1 MGENFIIKKK
11 NREIMEDVTKDK
23 DNIILLVII
32 GALVG
37 WNIFTTNS
45 IKTDVKGYE
54 KKIENIGVKIDSSN
68 VVNKNI
74 NDKVGEVKENVEII
88 TNDIRHI
95 DKNITVIKKQTD
107 EKVNSVDDIP
117 DSELELFFTNKYEQ
131 PISNTGK

>member
-1 MGENFIIKKK
+1 
-11 NREIMEDVTKDK
+11 MEDITKDK

-32 GALVG
+32 AALVG

-74 NDKVGEVKENVEII
+74 NDKVVEVKENVEII

-95 DKNITVIKKQTD
+95 DKNIIVIKKQTN

-131 PISNTGK
+131 PIPKSGN

>member
-1 MGENFIIKKK
+1 
-11 NREIMEDVTKDK
+11 MEDITKDK

-32 GALVG
+32 AALVG

-74 NDKVGEVKENVEII
+74 NDKVSEVKENVEII

-95 DKNITVIKKQTD
+95 DKNITVIKKKTD

>member
-1 MGENFIIKKK
+1 
-11 NREIMEDVTKDK
+11 MEDITKDK

-32 GALVG
+32 AALVG

-74 NDKVGEVKENVEII
+74 NDKVSEVKENVEII

-95 DKNITVIKKQTD
+95 DKNIITIKKQTN

>member
-1 MGENFIIKKK
+1 
-11 NREIMEDVTKDK
+11 MEDITKDK

-32 GALVG
+32 AALVG

-74 NDKVGEVKENVEII
+74 NDKVSEVKENVEII

-131 PISNTGK
+131 PISNTDK

>member
-1 MGENFIIKKK
+1 MEN
-11 NREIMEDVTKDK
+11 VTKDK
-23 DNIILLVII
+23 DSVILLVII

-37 WNIFTTNS
+37 WNIFTTNG

-68 VVNKNI
+68 VVNKHI

-88 TNDIRHI
+88 TNDIQHI
-95 DKNITVIKKQTD
+95 DKNIIVIKKQTN

-131 PISNTGK
+131 PISNKDK

>member
-1 MGENFIIKKK
+1 
-11 NREIMEDVTKDK
+11 MEDITKDK

-131 PISNTGK
+131 PIPKTGK

>member
-1 MGENFIIKKK
+1 
-11 NREIMEDVTKDK
+11 MEDVTKDK

-37 WNIFTTNS
+37 WNIFTTNT

-54 KKIENIGVKIDSSN
+54 KKIESIQTKIDSSQ
-68 VVNKNI
+68 VINKQI
-74 NDKVGEVKENVEII
+74 DTKIGEVKENVTTI
-88 TNDIRHI
+88 TNEIHHI

-107 EKVNSVDDIP
+107 EKVNNVDNIP

>member
-1 MGENFIIKKK
+1 
-11 NREIMEDVTKDK
+11 MEDITKDK

-32 GALVG
+32 AALVG

-74 NDKVGEVKENVEII
+74 NDKVSEVKENVEII

>member
-1 MGENFIIKKK
+1 
-11 NREIMEDVTKDK
+11 MEDVTKDR
-23 DNIILLVII
+23 DSIILLVII

-74 NDKVGEVKENVEII
+74 NDKVSEVKENVEII

>member
-1 MGENFIIKKK
+1 
-11 NREIMEDVTKDK
+11 MEDVTKDK

-107 EKVNSVDDIP
+107 EKVNNVDNIP

-131 PISNTGK
+131 PISNKDK

>member
-1 MGENFIIKKK
+1 
-11 NREIMEDVTKDK
+11 MEDITKNK

-32 GALVG
+32 AVLVG

-95 DKNITVIKKQTD
+95 DKNITVIKKQTN
-107 EKVNSVDDIP
+107 EKVNSVDNIP

>member
-1 MGENFIIKKK
+1 
-11 NREIMEDVTKDK
+11 MEDITKDK

-131 PISNTGK
+131 PISETGK

>member
-1 MGENFIIKKK
+1 
-11 NREIMEDVTKDK
+11 MEDITKDK

-74 NDKVGEVKENVEII
+74 NDKVVEVKENVEII